1 MLLLVASL
9 LIGMAKTGVN
19 GLGMVAMP
27 LVAIAFGGKQST
39 GVLLIVLIFADL
51 FAVWFYNQHANW
63 KLLRKLL
70 PLAFI
75 GILVGTYVGDRIN
88 DQSFRSIMAAT
99 IFISLGIMIWR
110 ERGERQIPSSS
121 WFVVSIGLAGGFA
134 TMVGN
139 LAGSIMALYLLAMR
153 LPKNEFIGTAAWFFL
168 VVNVVKVPFHVVVW
182 ETISINSTLL
192 SAMAFPA
199 VALGAFAGLQ
209 LVKKIPE
216 QSYRYFVI
224 AMTGLSAISM
234 LVYA

>member
-1 MLLLVASL
+1 MFASL

-63 KLLRKLL
+63 QLLKKLL

-75 GILVGTYVGDRIN
+75 GILLGTYVGDRID
-88 DQSFRSIMAAT
+88 DQSFRAIMAAT
-99 IFISLGIMIWR
+99 VFISLGIMIWR
-110 ERGERQIPSSS
+110 ERGEQDIPSSP
-121 WFVVSIGLAGGFA
+121 WFVIFIGVAGGFT

-153 LPKNEFIGTAAWFFL
+153 LPKNAFIGTAAWFFL

-182 ETISINSTLL
+182 ETITINSALL
-192 SAMAFPA
+192 SALAFPA

-209 LVKKIPE
+209 IVKKIPE

-224 AMTGLSAISM
+224 SMTGLSAISM
-234 LVYA
+234 MVFA